1 MSKTRIVV
9 LQMKEII
16 YTGIFVALGVFLV
29 LLLVLMFHPEQEK
42 APETSQAEAVYRAGV
57 YTTEIALGQTILNLE
72 AYIDE
77 THIKGARLV
86 NLSEE
91 METMYPLLSP
101 SLEDI
106 SSQLANGVAIEN
118 VVLSDE
124 NQYTQTLLLSALQ
137 ELLKK
142 AEKN

>member
-1 MSKTRIVV
+1 MSKTRIVI

-16 YTGIFVALGVFLV
+16 YTGIFVALGIFLV
-29 LLLVLMFHPEQEK
+29 LLLILMFHPGNEK
-42 APETSQAEAVYRAGV
+42 APEASQAEPVYHAGI
-57 YTTEIALGQTILNLE
+57 YTTEIVLGQTVLNLE

-91 METMYPLLSP
+91 VETMYPLLSP

-106 SSQLANGVAIEN
+106 SSQLSSGVAIEN
-118 VVLSDE
+118 VVLSNE

-142 AEKN
+142 AEKD